1 MQPVS
6 PWRLR
11 LLFALFATAA
21 LVLSGRLA
29 YWQTF
34 GRADL
39 LARATDQVRSD
50 LVVAAQRGVIR
61 DRGGAILATTVPL
74 RSLYALP
81 GLIPDPRLAAQQ
93 LGVLLG
99 RDPAPIRAALESRA
113 EWLWVQRWLPEET
126 ATAIAALKMP
136 GLGFQN
142 EPKRLYPN
150 DSIGA
155 AVLGFVN
162 DNGDGVYGIEGYY
175 DQTLRGTDGRLV
187 VERDH
192 ANRDLAVG
200 LREAVAARNGAD
212 LTLTIDLVA
221 QTAAERELGAAMK
234 KEHATSGSIIVI
246 DPSDGSVRAIAS
258 APTYDP
264 SAVRLADP
272 ESLRD
277 RAIAWPYEPG
287 STLKAMTIAAALN
300 EHLVRPTD
308 SYNDVGYTIVGGRRL
323 NNALGKAYGPTTVT
337 QVLEKSL
344 NAGAAWV
351 GQKLGGQ
358 RLFDYLR
365 LFGFGRPTGIDL
377 AGEVSGTVRP
387 LAEWY
392 PVDVGTASFGQ
403 GLSATPLQL
412 AMAYAGGAPH
422 RAGGRQPRRDTRH
435 GRDRPRDAHLDRG
448 QRHRPQRG
456 DHRIQRRGQDRDG
469 ADRESR
475 RHVRRRSLCELV
487 RGLLPGGR
495 SEIRRARRPREA
507 RLPLTWHPDGHRRVQ
522 GRRAGHP
529 PLRAHPARPQA
540 VGPSI
545 DGVVH
550 ARTTPRRERWAGR
563 PRHGRPRLA
572 AQRRRIRLTTR
583 RARRM
588 FLRATRSA

>member
-81 GLIPDPRLAAQQ
+81 ALIPDPRLAAQQ

-287 STLKAMTIAAALN
+287 STMKAMTIAAALN

-412 AMAYAGGAPH
+412 AMAYAAIANGGTLYKPYVVAS
-422 RAGGRQPRRDTRH
+422 RRDADGEHRTAPVAVSHVVTPDTAATVRAMLTSTVDNGIAH
-435 GRDRPRDAHLDRG
+435 NAAITGFSVAGKTGTAQIASPDGTYVDDLYVSSFAGFFPADDPKYVVLVVLEKPDSRLLGTLTATDAFKGVAQDILRYA
-448 QRHRPQRG
+448 
-456 DHRIQRRGQDRDG
+456 RIQPD
-469 ADRESR
+469 
-475 RHVRRRSLCELV
+475 
-487 RGLLPGGR
+487 
-495 SEIRRARRPREA
+495 RRP
-507 RLPLTWHPDGHRRVQ
+507 
-522 GRRAGHP
+522 
-529 PLRAHPARPQA
+529 
-540 VGPSI
+540 
-545 DGVVH
+545 
-550 ARTTPRRERWAGR
+550 
-563 PRHGRPRLA
+563 
-572 AQRRRIRLTTR
+572 
-583 RARRM
+583 
-588 FLRATRSA
+588 